1 MAQSRTFLSAQAPA
15 EYDRGVFFRILA
27 IQDRENTRLT
37 SFAGTVSWNP
47 ADTADGDNASTT
59 VTVPGVVANVLASV
73 RVFAPYSLQGMIAG
87 GYVSADD
94 TVTIVLN
101 NNTGGSVNLGAG
113 TWGVVVESFVLT

>member
-1 MAQSRTFLSAQAPA
+1 MAQSRTFLSSQAPA
-15 EYDRGVFFRILA
+15 EYDRGVIARVLG

-37 SFAGTVSWNP
+37 SFAGVVSWNP
-47 ADTADGDNASTT
+47 PDTADGDNASTT

-94 TVTIVLN
+94 TVTIVVN
-101 NNTGGSVNLGAG
+101 NNTGAPVNLGTG